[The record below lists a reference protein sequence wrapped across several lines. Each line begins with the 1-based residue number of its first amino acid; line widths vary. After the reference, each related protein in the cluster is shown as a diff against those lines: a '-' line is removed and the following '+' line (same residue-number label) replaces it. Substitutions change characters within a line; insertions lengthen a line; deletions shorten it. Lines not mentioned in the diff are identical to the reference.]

1 MYTLTRTPII
11 FENEC
16 FIKRYEFEFVETLN
30 ASLRYRFKRIIKKK
44 LQLSEPGTS
53 EIYDIIVRD
62 THDLDNLYQ
71 NPEYAY
77 EYITNE
83 SIGLKFM
90 YFECQLSE
98 NKDSIVEINTL
109 HSNFKE
115 YCGLRKR
122 FSGLV
127 GDKIVLTELKHESSA
142 FAFEDENLPIYKGYC
157 FTNDDSNLSDHV
169 ANIIKQ
175 SSNFTYYEFR
185 KDD

>member
-1 MYTLTRTPII
+1 MYTLTRMPIR

-16 FIKRYEFEFVETLN
+16 FIKRYELEFIEPLN
-30 ASLRYRFKRIIKKK
+30 AGLRYRFKRMIKKK
-44 LQLSEPGTS
+44 LQLSEPGTV

-109 HSNFKE
+109 RSNFNE
-115 YCGLRKR
+115 YCGLRER

-127 GDKIVLTELKHESSA
+127 GDKIVLTELKNESTA
-142 FAFEDENLPIYKGYC
+142 FAFKNENLPIYKGYC
-157 FTNDDSNLSDHV
+157 FTNDESNLSDHV
-169 ANIIKQ
+169 VDIIKQ
-175 SSNFTYYEFR
+175 SRNFTYYEFR